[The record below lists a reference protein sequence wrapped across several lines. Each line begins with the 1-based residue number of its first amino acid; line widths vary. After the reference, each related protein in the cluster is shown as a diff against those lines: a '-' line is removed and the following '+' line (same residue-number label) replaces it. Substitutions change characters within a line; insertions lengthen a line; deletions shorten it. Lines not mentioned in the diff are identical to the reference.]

1 MVIVPIVRPI
11 MAIVTAAG
19 IMATATSVIAK
30 EEETVEPPERPIGT
44 RVLLLHGVP
53 NRGVPFVSRIRSL
66 SENKIISRQAVRNH
80 CLARLTF
87 KRKSGTTEVA
97 PDFPKTQSQIVKS
110 LPKVRRAP
118 EFIRFFSADL
128 VLKHFWNSSVVI

>member
-44 RVLLLHGVP
+44 RVQLLHGVP
-53 NRGVPFVSRIRSL
+53 NRGVPFVSRIRSFFDN
-66 SENKIISRQAVRNH
+66 SVYGFDRNH
-80 CLARLTF
+80 KIASSKENQKLLASLDCDNNRWIQ
-87 KRKSGTTEVA
+87 V
-97 PDFPKTQSQIVKS
+97 TQKAS
-110 LPKVRRAP
+110 RR
-118 EFIRFFSADL
+118 
-128 VLKHFWNSSVVI
+128 